1 MDYRYLLIILL
12 LIPMSTA
19 LEFNSGEVNELIHL
33 PVCYNEAKVRV
44 TTLDL
49 PVESNFKIV
58 NCTKVDNNNWVCP
71 CSGEP
76 LTISFSTTRRTK
88 NEYNFLIHYQTEN
101 YKYSPIDISVGPTW
115 EQQQYQIYS
124 RNTRINN
131 VVVRPEGFVVNPNL
145 QVNMRNA
152 VITGILVVLLIGG
165 VLYFK
170 NKDTFKV
177 SNNDD
182 VLSYSNKKDE
192 NIDDIL
198 NMIK

>member
-1 MDYRYLLIILL
+1 MDYKYLLIILL

-33 PVCYNEAKVRV
+33 PVCYNEAKIRV
-44 TTLDL
+44 TTLNL
-49 PVESNFKIV
+49 PVENSFRIV
-58 NCTKVDNNNWVCP
+58 NCKKLDNNNWVCP

-101 YKYSPIDISVGPTW
+101 YQYSPIDIEQGPTW

-124 RNTRINN
+124 RDTRINN
-131 VVVRPEGFVVNPNL
+131 VVVRPEGFVVNPNI
-145 QVNMRNA
+145 QVSMRNA
-152 VITGILVVLLIGG
+152 IMSAILIVLLVAGF
-165 VLYFK
+165 LFYK

-177 SNNDD
+177 SDNDD
-182 VLSYSNKKDE
+182 ALSYSNKKDE